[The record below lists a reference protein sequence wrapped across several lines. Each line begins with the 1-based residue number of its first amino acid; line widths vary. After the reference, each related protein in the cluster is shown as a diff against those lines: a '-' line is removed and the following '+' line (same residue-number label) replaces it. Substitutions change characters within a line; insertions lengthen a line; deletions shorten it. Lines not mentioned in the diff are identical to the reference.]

1 MTIKNIDSF
10 SEKNFLLFKRITTYK
25 IMLHFVVDKATTL
38 ALGVLRHCNSGLTA
52 TSSMAGNPLD
62 YPYAAGEGILEN
74 IHSSG
79 LPALKL
85 GLRIPRSR

>member
-1 MTIKNIDSF
+1 MPIKNIDSF

-25 IMLHFVVDKATTL
+25 IMLHLVVAKVTTL

-52 TSSMAGNPLD
+52 TSSMVGNPLD

>member
-1 MTIKNIDSF
+1 MPIKNIYSF
-10 SEKNFLLFKRITTYK
+10 SEKNFLLIKRITSYK
-25 IMLHFVVDKATTL
+25 IMLHLVVAKVTTL

-85 GLRIPRSR
+85 G

>member
-1 MTIKNIDSF
+1 KNIDSF
-10 SEKNFLLFKRITTYK
+10 SEKNFLLFKRITSYK
-25 IMLHFVVDKATTL
+25 IMLHLVVAKVTTL

-52 TSSMAGNPLD
+52 TSSMVGNPLD

-85 GLRIPRSR
+85 G

>member
-1 MTIKNIDSF
+1 
-10 SEKNFLLFKRITTYK
+10 
-25 IMLHFVVDKATTL
+25 MLNFVVDKATTL

-74 IHSSG
+74 KIGRAHV
-79 LPALKL
+79 
-85 GLRIPRSR
+85 